1 MDRFVELTAGPSWW
15 KRGRGNPLETDEKK
29 KKKKK
34 KGKGGEREKR
44 ERNPTA
50 HRDGG
55 KSWERGKHCLP
66 IKTWKSYRRWATP
79 TGLLSSAT
87 MSGNFET
94 RFPLSLSLSFR
105 LLLACLFYYFQVAN
119 GIGRFA
125 DRRYHQP
132 RKRESRVLN
141 FLSIEA
147 LRRTVRRVLRNF
159 DLLLLLLLL
168 LSLAGRFRQ
177 RANCARRV
185 HPVSSLCHMK

>member
-1 MDRFVELTAGPSWW
+1 MFTDKDVEKLQAM
-15 KRGRGNPLETDEKK
+15 GN
-29 KKKKK
+29 
-34 KGKGGEREKR
+34 
-44 ERNPTA
+44 A
-50 HRDGG
+50 HRPSVLGNDVG
-55 KSWERGKHCLP
+55 KLRN
-66 IKTWKSYRRWATP
+66 T
-79 TGLLSSAT
+79 LSS
-87 MSGNFET
+87 
-94 RFPLSLSLSFR
+94 LSLSLSFR